1 MYENIL
7 ARIKPKKAEIEKIKK
22 VEKKVLKAIPKKY
35 APETMGSVAKG
46 TWTSGKR
53 DIDIFIFFPENTGK
67 EKLEK
72 EGLELGKKV
81 FEGLKGKWEIGY
93 AQHPYVRGKIGGVK
107 VDIVPCYKMEEMR
120 VKSAV
125 DRSPFHV
132 KYVLAHMSGE
142 EKDQV
147 LLLKELCRAHGIYSA
162 ELKVEGLSGYLCEL
176 LILKYH
182 DIDKLAKAASGW
194 APQTFIELES
204 GATKQFEE
212 PLVVIDP
219 VDPARNVAAALSRG
233 NFLKFVKLMKE
244 FSVSDGKDAFFVPKK
259 IIPLPIEEAEKRA
272 KNFLFVTFPK
282 PDVVEDILYPQMR
295 KTLGAI
301 EWALKGEDF
310 EVVRKKEFA
319 DKKCILALEL
329 KHMELPLYRKIRG
342 PPSHLRQHVWEFT
355 HKYPEAK
362 EEHSRYV
369 AVVKREHR
377 TPKPVLEWFI
387 REKREGIASHLLENI
402 DKAEVFGASE
412 LKKIYARETAEFIA
426 SLLE

>member
-1 MYENIL
+1 MYAKIL
-7 ARIKPKKAEIEKIKK
+7 AKIKPKKAEIDKIRK
-22 VEKKVLKAIPKKY
+22 VEKRVLKAIPKKY
-35 APETMGSVAKG
+35 FPETMGSVAKG

-53 DIDIFIFFPENTGK
+53 DLDVFIFFPEKTEI

-72 EGLELGKKV
+72 EGLEVGKKV
-81 FEGLKGKWEIGY
+81 FDDLGGKWEIGY
-93 AQHPYVRGKIGGVK
+93 AQHPYVRGKIDSVK

-120 VKSAV
+120 IKSAV

-132 KYVLAHMSGE
+132 KYVLAHMTEE
-142 EKDQV
+142 EKSQV

-182 DIDKLAKAASGW
+182 DIDRLAKAASGW
-194 APQTFIELES
+194 AQNTVIEFEEKP
-204 GATKQFEE
+204 ARTFEE
-212 PLVVIDP
+212 PFVVIDP
-219 VDPARNVAAALSRG
+219 VDPSRNVAAALSSE
-233 NFLKFVKLMKE
+233 NFFKFVKLMKE
-244 FSVSDGKDAFFVPKK
+244 FSESADKGQFFVPKK
-259 IIPLPIEEAEKRA
+259 IVPLTIEEAERKA

-301 EWALKGEDF
+301 EWALKEEDF
-310 EVVRKKEFA
+310 EVVKKKEFA

-329 KHMELPLYRKIRG
+329 KSMELPLYRKIRG

-355 HKYPEAK
+355 HKYPDAK

-369 AVVKREHR
+369 VVVSREHR

-387 REKREGIASHLLENI
+387 KEKREGIASHLLENI
-402 DKAEVFGASE
+402 DKAEVFDASG
-412 LKKIYARETAEFIA
+412 LKKIYAKDTAEFIT
-426 SLLE
+426 SILG